1 MESKEIYKDMPW
13 IAQYL
18 QLAQMWLDPIRQIGW
33 WILIGLGKVLDT
45 IFEAYLKLIQ
55 INIYDMI
62 ASSLGRVIKGIEDL
76 WPLVLTLSITIMGI
90 IIMITSKKRKDFGNG
105 LAVAVLLL
113 ICGPMLFS
121 TFNSFLKA
129 SVPWVESA
137 FGTYETEVVY
147 DYGASGHPSTIQDKY
162 STKISSQIIGKS
174 TYDLLSSAQSKTM
187 LTVYTPE
194 RININERM
202 GGYFGHEDLFAYK
215 VDNIGADG
223 KVYGR
228 ELTDDAWVMKDQLN
242 DGLYRYHFDFFV
254 PFFTMIILIIG
265 ISLGAFKTAKLMF
278 ELVFSQTLA
287 PIVFASDLTNAGR
300 SKEVIKKILSTYVLI
315 AIVFYGLMLFM
326 TLSLWALGQE
336 NVIVRIFLLA
346 GFAWGMID
354 GPDIV
359 VRLLGIDAGVRS
371 GFAAVLGAG
380 MVAGGAA
387 RLAKGAAGITRAGSG
402 VVSRVAD
409 RARTKIKAP
418 PEVKQALKGATA
430 RSKQAFHD
438 KNSSA
443 YHNTDAL
450 QHKNEFVV
458 GGARTPGSSY
468 EPSGREAVVPPNS
481 ATPPTT
487 GKTVT
492 PTTGQRPTAG
502 TTGATAAPTNG
513 KTKPGT
519 TAAPRSI
526 NREWDKLKKIKG
538 TDIPAP
544 PPIDWEGTEPPKSV
558 ESENPLPR
566 RETPKNPG
574 SPPSLPPK
582 PKPRRNNP

>member
-315 AIVFYGLMLFM
+315 TIVFYGLMLFM

-380 MVAGGAA
+380 MVVGGAA
-387 RLAKGAAGITRAGSG
+387 RLTRGAANIARAGSG
-402 VVSRVAD
+402 VVSRIAD
-409 RARTKIKAP
+409 RARTQTKAP
-418 PEVKQALKGATA
+418 SEVRQALNGSTA
-430 RSKQAFHD
+430 QSKRAFHD

-443 YHNTDAL
+443 YHNTEAL
-450 QHKNEFVV
+450 NYKDDYKPYRASRSTSKGNTYPDPNGEI
-458 GGARTPGSSY
+458 
-468 EPSGREAVVPPNS
+468 EREGFRGNS
-481 ATPPTT
+481 FRQTGESTPPTH
-487 GKTVT
+487 GVNSKGQL
-492 PTTGQRPTAG
+492 TGQPEAR
-502 TTGATAAPTNG
+502 NQ
-513 KTKPGT
+513 

-558 ESENPLPR
+558 EPDTPTPR
-566 RETPKNPG
+566 RETQKNPG

>member
-1 MESKEIYKDMPW
+1 MESKEIYKDMQW
-13 IAQYL
+13 IAEYL

-33 WILIGLGKVLDT
+33 WILIGLGKVLDAV
-45 IFEAYLKLIQ
+45 FDAYLKLIQ

-62 ASSLGRVIKGIEDL
+62 ASSLGRVINGIEDL
-76 WPLVLTLSITIMGI
+76 WPLVLTLSITVMGI
-90 IIMITSKKRKDFGNG
+90 LIMITSKKRKDFGNG

-121 TFNSFLKA
+121 TFNSFLSA
-129 SVPWVESA
+129 SVPWVEGA

-147 DYGASGHPSTIQDKY
+147 DYGASGHPSTVQDKY
-162 STKISSQIIGKS
+162 DTAISNQIIGKA
-174 TYDLLSSAQSKTM
+174 TYDLLSSAQSQTM
-187 LTVYTPE
+187 LTVYSPA

-202 GGYFGHEDLFAYK
+202 GGYFGHENLFAYK
-215 VDNIGADG
+215 VDHIGVDG

-242 DGLYRYHFDFFV
+242 DGLYRYHFNFFV
-254 PFFTMIILIIG
+254 PFFTMVILIIG

-278 ELVFSQTLA
+278 ELVFTQTLA
-287 PIVFASDLTNAGR
+287 PIVFASDVTNSGR

-315 AIVFYGLMLFM
+315 TIVFYGLMLFM
-326 TLSLWALGQE
+326 TLSIWALNQG
-336 NVIVRIFLLA
+336 NVLVRIFLLA

-387 RLAKGAAGITRAGSG
+387 RLAGGAAHMARAGSG

-409 RARTKIKAP
+409 RARTQSKAP
-418 PEVKQALKGATA
+418 VEVRQALKSATA
-430 RSKQAFHD
+430 HSKKAFYD
-438 KNSSA
+438 KNNNM

-450 QHKNEFVV
+450 NHKDDYKPYR
-458 GGARTPGSSY
+458 ASGSTRMGNANP
-468 EPSGREAVVPPNS
+468 EPSGELDREDLRGNS
-481 ATPPTT
+481 FRQTGETTPPTPSVNY
-487 GKTVT
+487 K
-492 PTTGQRPTAG
+492 GQTSGQPEGR
-502 TTGATAAPTNG
+502 NR
-513 KTKPGT
+513 

-526 NREWDKLKKIKG
+526 NRDWDKLKKIKG
-538 TDIPAP
+538 TNIPAP
-544 PPIDWEGTEPPKSV
+544 PDIQWQGTEPPKNV
-558 ESENPLPR
+558 ESENLVPR
-566 RETPKNPG
+566 KDIQKKPG

-582 PKPRRNNP
+582 PKPRRNDP

>member
-33 WILIGLGKVLDT
+33 WILVGLGKVLDT

-62 ASSLGRVIKGIEDL
+62 ASSLGRVINGIEDL

-147 DYGASGHPSTIQDKY
+147 DYSASGHPSTIQDKY
-162 STKISSQIIGKS
+162 SSKISNQIIGKS
-174 TYDLLSSAQSKTM
+174 TYDLLSSAQAKTM

-242 DGLYRYHFDFFV
+242 EGLYRYHFDFFV

-315 AIVFYGLMLFM
+315 TIVFYGLMLFM

-336 NVIVRIFLLA
+336 NVLVRVFLLA

-371 GFAAVLGAG
+371 GFSAILGAG

-387 RLAKGAAGITRAGSG
+387 RLTRGAANIARAGSG
-402 VVSRVAD
+402 VVSRIAD
-409 RARTKIKAP
+409 RARTQTKAP
-418 PEVKQALKGATA
+418 SEVRQALNGSTA
-430 RSKQAFHD
+430 QSKRAFHD

-443 YHNTDAL
+443 YHNTEAL
-450 QHKNEFVV
+450 NYKDDYKPYRASRSTSKGNTYPDPNGEIEREGYRGNSFRQT
-458 GGARTPGSSY
+458 R
-468 EPSGREAVVPPNS
+468 EP
-481 ATPPTT
+481 TPPTH
-487 GKTVT
+487 GVNPKGQL
-492 PTTGQRPTAG
+492 TGQPEAR
-502 TTGATAAPTNG
+502 NR
-513 KTKPGT
+513 

-526 NREWDKLKKIKG
+526 NREWDKLKKIEG
-538 TDIPAP
+538 TNIPAP
-544 PPIDWEGTEPPKSV
+544 PSIDWEGTEPPKSV